1 MLGEGLSEGEDAAV
15 VTTGAVEMTD
25 AVLVVAEPIVVP
37 AERKGSFK
45 DRKVNNKK
53 VSGIFSIISVLLTSE
68 TDIGETSAGERHN
81 WVYSHRSRCVTGHK
95 TGCTR

>member
-1 MLGEGLSEGEDAAV
+1 M

-37 AERKGSFK
+37 SGRKSSFK
-45 DRKVNNKK
+45 DCKVNNRK
-53 VSGIFSIISVLLTSE
+53 VSSIFSIISVLLTSE
-68 TDIGETSAGERHN
+68 TDASAGERHN

-95 TGCTR
+95 TGCTRYLKQGIEGRGLALF